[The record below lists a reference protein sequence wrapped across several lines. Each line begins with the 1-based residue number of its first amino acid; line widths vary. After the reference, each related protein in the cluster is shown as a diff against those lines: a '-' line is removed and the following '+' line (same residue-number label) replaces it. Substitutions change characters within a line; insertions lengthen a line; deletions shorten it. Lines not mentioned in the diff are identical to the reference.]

1 MGRQAMITAQKQH
14 QQQAMNNIWQQNQNK
29 QPQHVQP
36 QDFRTRNGWNAA
48 ANIAQQ
54 QQQPGSAQ
62 RAFNVDP
69 NWQQQQQQQQQ
80 QWNQQHVQPGAAPR
94 NQWPPSPHN
103 WN

>member
-48 ANIAQQ
+48 TNIAQQ

-69 NWQQQQQQQQQ
+69 NWQQQQQWNQQQQQQQQNNNNNNQQQQQQQQ
-80 QWNQQHVQPGAAPR
+80 QWNQ
-94 NQWPPSPHN
+94 
-103 WN
+103 